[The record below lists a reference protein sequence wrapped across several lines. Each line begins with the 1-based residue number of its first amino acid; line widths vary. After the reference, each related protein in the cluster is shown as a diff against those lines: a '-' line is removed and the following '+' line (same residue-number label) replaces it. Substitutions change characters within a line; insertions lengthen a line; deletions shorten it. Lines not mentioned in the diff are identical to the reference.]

1 MYLAISLALVAMVIL
16 VFFLDWKL
24 QKTVKSAEYWRL
36 KANEEGKNAEYWRA
50 MNNCCMQ
57 EASALRKQAEAFEQ
71 AAKTM
76 EAKADYFET
85 MLHKCEEERDWLK
98 ENQNLTVNC
107 TSTEEHLAAERGW
120 ADRLAKA
127 LRMSEDARC
136 ELKQQLE
143 KMRKQVNTTG
153 STILDEMKR
162 RGEKPVF
169 TAVMQRDLA
178 NIMAYNGTEQSQ
190 EDLTN
195 E

>member
-36 KANEEGKNAEYWRA
+36 EANEEGKNAEYWRA

-76 EAKADYFET
+76 E
-85 MLHKCEEERDWLK
+85 
-98 ENQNLTVNC
+98 
-107 TSTEEHLAAERGW
+107 EHLAAERGR

-136 ELKQQLE
+136 ELKQKLE
-143 KMRKQVNTTG
+143 KAQE
-153 STILDEMKR
+153 TIREQSNVGNQL
-162 RGEKPVF
+162 
-169 TAVMQRDLA
+169 QRELLNLFRYD
-178 NIMAYNGTEQSQ
+178 GTEQSQ
-190 EDLTN
+190 EDLTD

>member
-1 MYLAISLALVAMVIL
+1 MYLAISLTLVAMVIL
-16 VFFLDWKL
+16 VFWLTWKL
-24 QKTVKSAEYWRL
+24 RLCEDNSRYWQMQAKDAEHYG
-36 KANEEGKNAEYWRA
+36 EEWKNTACQYMSKEKDAR
-50 MNNCCMQ
+50 
-57 EASALRKQAEAFEQ
+57 EQAHAFEQ

-76 EAKADYFET
+76 E
-85 MLHKCEEERDWLK
+85 
-98 ENQNLTVNC
+98 
-107 TSTEEHLAAERGW
+107 EHLAAERGR
-120 ADRLAKA
+120 ADRLAEA

-178 NIMAYNGTEQSQ
+178 NIMAYNGTAQLQ
-190 EDLTN
+190 EVLTD

>member
-1 MYLAISLALVAMVIL
+1 MYLDISLVLAVCVICL
-16 VFFLDWKL
+16 FIGLLYVQSGKKSLDTYCKKL
-24 QKTVKSAEYWRL
+24 KKDNDDTYKSCINLLE
-36 KANEEGKNAEYWRA
+36 KKEKEINAA
-50 MNNCCMQ
+50 QN
-57 EASALRKQAEAFEQ
+57 QARAFEQ

-76 EAKADYFET
+76 E
-85 MLHKCEEERDWLK
+85 
-98 ENQNLTVNC
+98 
-107 TSTEEHLAAERGW
+107 EHLAAERGR

-178 NIMAYNGTEQSQ
+178 NIMAYNGTAQSQ
-190 EDLTN
+190 EVLTD

>member
-1 MYLAISLALVAMVIL
+1 MFLGFSVGLLLGAGVAWL
-16 VFFLDWKL
+16 VFRRENKQLRDTIEIK
-24 QKTVKSAEYWRL
+24 Q
-36 KANEEGKNAEYWRA
+36 
-50 MNNCCMQ
+50 Q
-57 EASALRKQAEAFEQ
+57 ASLNLENALRSVISIKDERAIELQRAAEAFQ
-71 AAKTM
+71 ATSQTM
-76 EAKADYFET
+76 E
-85 MLHKCEEERDWLK
+85 
-98 ENQNLTVNC
+98 Q
-107 TSTEEHLAAERGW
+107 HLAAERGR

-178 NIMAYNGTEQSQ
+178 NIMAYNGTAQSQ
-190 EDLTN
+190 EVLTD